1 MQQTQASIYRISYLG
16 DYRKSRSEEER
27 NDGLVV
33 CGRSRVS
40 AAGQASTCPSQTPT
54 RRTARAYVL
63 GLAHRRALTRNG
75 PRAQLRYN
83 QACSWHSAKRTAN
96 TSSAAREKSG
106 DLRARAHTLE
116 ESWTIVARAYYFDAT
131 LHRKERESIYVY
143 VKLRKEN

>member
-1 MQQTQASIYRISYLG
+1 MHSSKYLQNIVG
-16 DYRKSRSEEER
+16 DHRKSRSKEER
-27 NDGLVV
+27 SDGLVV

-63 GLAHRRALTRNG
+63 GLAHRRALTRSG

-106 DLRARAHTLE
+106 DLRACAHTLE
-116 ESWTIVARAYYFDAT
+116 ESWTMLSLERIASMRCYIEK
-131 LHRKERESIYVY
+131 KERVY
-143 VKLRKEN
+143 TCT